1 MAEGCSAKHGWKLQA
16 PPPSA
21 GRLALGAWGER
32 VAERYLE
39 GLGMVV
45 VERNWRVRDGE
56 LDIVAWDPEGRRWT
70 VVEVKTRTSEA
81 FGHPFEA
88 LSAAKRA
95 RMWRVGVAWIAEHRD
110 LVQGRR
116 LRFAALGLIGP
127 DPATARLELLPDL
140 DVR

>member
-1 MAEGCSAKHGWKLQA
+1 MAAKDDFGR
-16 PPPSA
+16 A
-21 GRLALGAWGER
+21 GEDRAAHHFESTGFTIID
-32 VAERYLE
+32 
-39 GLGMVV
+39 
-45 VERNWRVRDGE
+45 RNWRCRAGEIDLVALSRDE
-56 LDIVAWDPEGRRWT
+56 IV
-70 VVEVKTRTSEA
+70 VVEVKARTSEA

-127 DPATARLELLPDL
+127 DPATAQLELLPDL